1 MVLLQ
6 AFTDVFERDSYVAGL
21 RVLAVDDEAPARAEL
36 AYVLKQDD
44 RIGEVRTA
52 QNGTEALK
60 VLQTEP
66 IDAVFLDIRMPGIDG
81 MDLAKVLKRFTE
93 APAIVFVTA
102 FEDHAVSAF
111 DLRAV
116 DYVLKPYRPERLHE
130 AVSRV
135 LESKAQRQPS
145 PDAAL
150 SGSEDETI
158 PVELAGVTRFIKRS
172 DIRYVEAHGDYAR
185 LVTRD
190 GRHLVRIPLAV
201 LEERWA
207 DAGFVRIHR
216 RWLVSLATIDEVR
229 VDAGRM
235 SVRVGDALLE
245 VSRRHTR
252 ELRDRLVR
260 SARPRRIDGVAAAP
274 PVANRPKP

>member
-1 MVLLQ
+1 M
-6 AFTDVFERDSYVAGL
+6 FVAGL

-135 LESKAQRQPS
+135 IEAKSQRQPAAAA
-145 PDAAL
+145 DAT
-150 SGSEDETI
+150 GNEDETI

-207 DAGFVRIHR
+207 EAGFVRIHR

-260 SARPRRIDGVAAAP
+260 SARPRRADAIPAT
-274 PVANRPKP
+274 PVRKP

>member
-1 MVLLQ
+1 
-6 AFTDVFERDSYVAGL
+6 
-21 RVLAVDDEAPARAEL
+21 
-36 AYVLKQDD
+36 
-44 RIGEVRTA
+44 
-52 QNGTEALK
+52 
-60 VLQTEP
+60 
-66 IDAVFLDIRMPGIDG
+66 
-81 MDLAKVLKRFTE
+81 
-93 APAIVFVTA
+93 VTA

-130 AVSRV
+130 AISRV
-135 LESKAQRQPS
+135 IEAKAARQPV
-145 PDAAL
+145 AAATD
-150 SGSEDETI
+150 SVEDETI

-172 DIRYVEAHGDYAR
+172 EIRYVEAHGDYAR

-207 DAGFVRIHR
+207 DAGCVRIHR
-216 RWLVSLATIDEVR
+216 RWLVSLSTIDEVR

-235 SVRVGDALLE
+235 SVRVGDAMLE

-260 SARPRRIDGVAAAP
+260 SARPRRQETVAAAAP
-274 PVANRPKP
+274 RAAKS

>member
-1 MVLLQ
+1 MG
-6 AFTDVFERDSYVAGL
+6 GL

-44 RIGEVRTA
+44 RIGDVRTA
-52 QNGTEALK
+52 QSGAEALK

-66 IDAVFLDIRMPGIDG
+66 VDAVFLDIRMPGIDG
-81 MDLAKVLKRFTE
+81 MDLAKVLRRFTE

-102 FEDHAVSAF
+102 YEDHAVSAF

-130 AVSRV
+130 AITRV
-135 LESKAQRQPS
+135 LESKAQRQPAQDGTGPS
-145 PDAAL
+145 A
-150 SGSEDETI
+150 EDETI

-185 LVTRD
+185 LVTRE

-235 SVRVGDALLE
+235 TVRVGDALLE

-260 SARPRRIDGVAAAP
+260 SARPRRAEVVGTP
-274 PVANRPKP
+274 PVPQPVPARPKP

>member
-1 MVLLQ
+1 
-6 AFTDVFERDSYVAGL
+6 VFVAGL

-44 RIGEVRTA
+44 RIDEVRTA

-93 APAIVFVTA
+93 APAVVFVTA

-130 AVSRV
+130 AVSRI
-135 LESKAQRQPS
+135 LESRSQRNPAV
-145 PDAAL
+145 AAEAA
-150 SGSEDETI
+150 GAEDETI

-172 DIRYVEAHGDYAR
+172 DIRYVEAHGAYAR

-207 DAGFVRIHR
+207 EAGFVRIHR

-260 SARPRRIDGVAAAP
+260 SARPRRVDGATAPAAP
-274 PVANRPKP
+274 ARPKP

>member
-6 AFTDVFERDSYVAGL
+6 AFADVFERDSDVAGL

-150 SGSEDETI
+150 GGAEDETI

-260 SARPRRIDGVAAAP
+260 SARPRRIDGVTAAAP
-274 PVANRPKP
+274 VPNRPKP

>member
-1 MVLLQ
+1 M
-6 AFTDVFERDSYVAGL
+6 AGL

-135 LESKAQRQPS
+135 LEAKSQRQPLA
-145 PDAAL
+145 DAA
-150 SGSEDETI
+150 SIGTEDETI

-185 LVTRD
+185 LVTRE

-260 SARPRRIDGVAAAP
+260 SARPRRIDTVPAPAA
-274 PVANRPKP
+274 RPKP